1 MTPSASTSAKLR
13 ITNAPPEFVEPP
25 ATDAAE
31 AIAAYDPSAA
41 ADAIDRSFH
50 AALARFTG
58 GLSPAALAL
67 AFADWQL
74 HLLASP
80 GKRAELTGQ
89 ALQNAI
95 QFIDALVPR
104 HPTFL
109 PWSLIRPSEKDRRF
123 TGSDWELPS
132 FNFLAQAFLLTEQW
146 WHSTMQSGSVAKD
159 HGDRWRQFCLW
170 LS

>member
-1 MTPSASTSAKLR
+1 MTPLASTATKKPAIS
-13 ITNAPPEFVEPP
+13 NSPPDTLEPP
-25 ATDAAE
+25 PSEHGAPSV
-31 AIAAYDPSAA
+31 AYDPGVA

-80 GKRAELTGQ
+80 GKQAALTGQ
-89 ALQNAI
+89 ALQNAF

-104 HPTFL
+104 HATFR
-109 PWSLIRPSEKDRRF
+109 PWSLIQPSD
-123 TGSDWELPS
+123 
-132 FNFLAQAFLLTEQW
+132 
-146 WHSTMQSGSVAKD
+146 
-159 HGDRWRQFCLW
+159 
-170 LS
+170 